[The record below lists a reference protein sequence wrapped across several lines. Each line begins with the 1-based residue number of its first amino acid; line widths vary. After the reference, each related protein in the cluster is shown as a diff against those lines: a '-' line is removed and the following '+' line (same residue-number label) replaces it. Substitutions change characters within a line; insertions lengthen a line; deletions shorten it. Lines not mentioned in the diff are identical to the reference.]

1 MRIETKEPVDGEI
14 RSAWFT
20 LPTDEE
26 EVSEILGIDAYEE
39 TYRILETEAPF
50 AEDYEEI
57 SILDTQGFPCSV
69 SEYSSIEELNSLYN
83 AIQELPDY
91 LVDALDELI
100 DEFGSIEG
108 VCENQDRVI
117 YHSECADMADV
128 ARYYVLELGILGEI
142 PPFFTEFINY
152 EDYGATLLSSG
163 TYIETSHGM
172 YEITY

>member
-1 MRIETKEPVDGEI
+1 MSDDMEVYLVNLGRYNSDGSTGDWFRLPIDYEDVKERLRIT
-14 RSAWFT
+14 
-20 LPTDEE
+20 
-26 EVSEILGIDAYEE
+26 
-39 TYRILETEAPF
+39 
-50 AEDYEEI
+50 EDYEEI

-163 TYIETSHGM
+163 TYIETCHGM